1 MSIKGWV
8 LALASAVL
16 TASVNAAPALDE
28 ATLKA
33 RAEALVGAPVRALA
47 PSPVEGFYEAISD
60 GGIFYVSK
68 DGEHLM
74 YGKLFKL
81 TPPVADLTEQSYGK
95 LRQATF
101 AELADTAIVFPAKKQ
116 QHVLTVFTDPTC
128 GYCRKLHEQMEE
140 YNDLGFTIR
149 YLAFPRGGERSPGF
163 AEMEAIWCA
172 KDQRQAMT
180 DAKNGKSV
188 DAKNCPNPVAEHYA
202 AGSMLGVRGTP
213 AVYLDDGV
221 QVGGYISPEDLVKLI
236 AAQQAE
242 AKAKAAK

>member
-8 LALASAVL
+8 LALATTVL
-16 TASVNAAPALDE
+16 TVSVSAAPALDE

-68 DGEHLM
+68 DGEYLM
-74 YGKLFKL
+74 YGKLFKM
-81 TPPVADLTEQSYGK
+81 TAPVTDLTEQSYSK

-101 AELADTAIVFPAKKQ
+101 AELADTAIVYPAKKPK
-116 QHVLTVFTDPTC
+116 HVLTVFTDPTC
-128 GYCRKLHEQMEE
+128 GYCRKFHEQMKQ
-140 YNDLGFTIR
+140 YNALGFTVR
-149 YLAFPRGGERSPGF
+149 YLAFPRGGQQSPAF
-163 AEMEAIWCA
+163 TEMEAIWCA
-172 KDQRQAMT
+172 KDPREAM
-180 DAKNGKSV
+180 DKAKGGQTIKT
-188 DAKNCPNPVAEHYA
+188 KNCANPVAEHYA

-221 QVGGYISPEDLVKLI
+221 QVGGYISPDDLVKLI
-236 AAQQAE
+236 AAQQSE
-242 AKAKAAK
+242 AKAGK